1 MIRMPVIVIVAL
13 FLAPPAWG
21 QSTEP
26 VARSHRIANG
36 AAILAEFRELLSI
49 PNHGRDTE
57 NIFRNAEYIRQ
68 QFAKRGVELQLLSL
82 PGKPDVPPL
91 IYGRIDSPGATRT
104 IGIYVHYDGQPADA
118 AKWTNAPFDSVLYT
132 RAIEDGGERREFP
145 EAGETIDPEWRLYG
159 RSAGDDKAPIM
170 ALLAVLDAFQEKG
183 IATTANIRFM
193 FEGEEEMGSTHLG
206 QYFDEHGE
214 KFSDV
219 DVWLICDGPVHQSR
233 RPQIVFGV
241 RGITSLRI
249 TVYGASRYL
258 HSGHYGN
265 FAPNPAMMLSQLLA
279 SMKDEQGN
287 VLIKGYYD
295 TVEPLSDREEAA
307 LDLVPNIDDQ
317 LREEFGLAASEN
329 NNESYLRRL
338 LLPSLNIK
346 GLESATAGP
355 TARNVIPTT
364 ARVAMDLRLVKGN
377 DPRAMQELVEAHI
390 RGQGYH
396 IVREDPDK
404 KTRLTY
410 PRIAKV
416 IRGSGYRA
424 ARASMDLPI
433 VESLVRAA
441 ERASDEEVILMPS
454 LGGSLPLYLFEEK
467 LDTPTIIVPMANHDD
482 NQHAPDEN
490 IRIANLWYGIDL
502 LGEILTMKD

>member
-1 MIRMPVIVIVAL
+1 MSRLPVIVIVAL
-13 FLAPPAWG
+13 LLAPLAWG
-21 QSTEP
+21 QSIEP
-26 VARSHRIANG
+26 AARAYRKAHG
-36 AAILAEFRELLSI
+36 AAILSEFRDLLSI

-57 NIFRNAEYIRQ
+57 NIFRNAEYLRQ
-68 QFAKRGVELQLLSL
+68 QFARRGVEMQLLSL
-82 PGKPDVPPL
+82 PGQPDVPPL

-118 AKWTNAPFDSVLYT
+118 SKWTNAPFEAVLYT
-132 RAIEDGGERREFP
+132 RSIEDGGKRREFP

-159 RSAGDDKAPIM
+159 RSTGDDKAPLI
-170 ALLAVLDAFQEKG
+170 ALLTALDALAASD
-183 IATTANIRFM
+183 IAMTSNIRFM
-193 FEGEEEMGSTHLG
+193 FEGEEEMGSPHLG
-206 QYFDEHGE
+206 QYFEQYDE

-295 TVEPLSDREEAA
+295 SVEPLSAREQAA
-307 LDLVPNIDDQ
+307 LDAVPDIDDQ

-329 NNESYLRRL
+329 NNESYLSRL

-364 ARVAMDLRLVKGN
+364 ATVAIDMRLVKGN
-377 DPRAMQELVEAHI
+377 DPRDMLDLVEAHI
-390 RGQGYH
+390 REQGYH
-396 IVREDPDK
+396 IVREEPDR

-416 IRGSGYRA
+416 TRGSGYRA
-424 ARASMDLPI
+424 ARTSMDLPI

-441 ERASDEEVILMPS
+441 NRASDEEVILMPS
-454 LGGSLPLYLFEEK
+454 LGGSLPLYLFEEM
-467 LDTPTIIVPMANHDD
+467 LGTPTIIVPMANHDD

-502 LGEILTMKD
+502 LGEILTMRP

>member
-1 MIRMPVIVIVAL
+1 MSRLPVIVIVAL
-13 FLAPPAWG
+13 LLAPLAWG
-21 QSTEP
+21 QSIEP
-26 VARSHRIANG
+26 AARAYRKAHG
-36 AAILAEFRELLSI
+36 AAILSEFRDLLSI

-68 QFAKRGVELQLLSL
+68 QFARRGVEMQLLSL
-82 PGKPDVPPL
+82 PGQPDVPPL
-91 IYGRIDSPGATRT
+91 IYGRIDTPGATRT

-118 AKWTNAPFDSVLYT
+118 SKWTNAPFEAVLYT
-132 RAIEDGGERREFP
+132 RSIEDGGKRREFP

-159 RSAGDDKAPIM
+159 RSTGDDKAPLI
-170 ALLAVLDAFQEKG
+170 ALLTALDALAASD
-183 IATTANIRFM
+183 IAMTSNIRFM
-193 FEGEEEMGSTHLG
+193 FEGEEEMGSPHLG
-206 QYFDEHGE
+206 QYFEQYDE

-295 TVEPLSDREEAA
+295 SVEPLSAREQAA
-307 LDLVPNIDDQ
+307 LDAVPDIDDQ

-364 ARVAMDLRLVKGN
+364 ATVAIDIRLVKGN
-377 DPRAMQELVEAHI
+377 DPRDMLDLVEAHI
-390 RGQGYH
+390 REQGYH
-396 IVREDPDK
+396 IVREEPDRN
-404 KTRLTY
+404 TRLTY

-416 IRGSGYRA
+416 TRGSGYRA
-424 ARASMDLPI
+424 ARTSMDLPI

-441 ERASDEEVILMPS
+441 NRASDEEVILMPS

-467 LDTPTIIVPMANHDD
+467 LNTPTIIVPMANHDD

-502 LGEILTMKD
+502 LGEILTMRP

>member
-1 MIRMPVIVIVAL
+1 MSRLPVIVIVAL
-13 FLAPPAWG
+13 LLTPLAWG
-21 QSTEP
+21 QSIEP
-26 VARSHRIANG
+26 AARAYRKAHG
-36 AAILAEFRELLSI
+36 AAILSEFRDLLSI

-68 QFAKRGVELQLLSL
+68 QFARRGVEMQLLSL
-82 PGKPDVPPL
+82 PGQPDVPPL
-91 IYGRIDSPGATRT
+91 IYGRIDTPGATRT

-118 AKWTNAPFDSVLYT
+118 SKWTNAPFEAVLYT
-132 RAIEDGGERREFP
+132 RSIEDGGKRREFP

-159 RSAGDDKAPIM
+159 RSTGDDKAPLI
-170 ALLAVLDAFQEKG
+170 ALLTALDALAASD
-183 IATTANIRFM
+183 IAMTSNIRLM
-193 FEGEEEMGSTHLG
+193 FEGEEEMGSPHLG
-206 QYFDEHGE
+206 QYFEQYGD

-295 TVEPLSDREEAA
+295 SVEPLSAREQAA
-307 LDLVPNIDDQ
+307 LDAVPDIDDQ

-364 ARVAMDLRLVKGN
+364 ATVAIDIRLVKGN
-377 DPRAMQELVEAHI
+377 DPRDMLDLVEAHI
-390 RGQGYH
+390 REQGYH
-396 IVREDPDK
+396 IVREEPDR

-416 IRGSGYRA
+416 TRGSGYRA
-424 ARASMDLPI
+424 ARTSMDLPI

-441 ERASDEEVILMPS
+441 NRASDEEVILMPS

-467 LDTPTIIVPMANHDD
+467 LNTPTIIVPMANHDD

-502 LGEILTMKD
+502 LGEILTMRP

>member
-1 MIRMPVIVIVAL
+1 MSRLPVIVIVAL
-13 FLAPPAWG
+13 LLAPLAWG
-21 QSTEP
+21 QSIEP
-26 VARSHRIANG
+26 AARAYRKAHG
-36 AAILAEFRELLSI
+36 AAILSEFRDLLSI

-68 QFAKRGVELQLLSL
+68 QFARRGVEMQLLSL
-82 PGKPDVPPL
+82 PGQPDVPPL
-91 IYGRIDSPGATRT
+91 IYGRIDTPGATRT

-118 AKWTNAPFDSVLYT
+118 SKWTNAPFEAVLYT
-132 RAIEDGGERREFP
+132 RSIEDGGKRREFP

-159 RSAGDDKAPIM
+159 RSTGDDKAPLI
-170 ALLAVLDAFQEKG
+170 ALLTALDALAASD
-183 IATTANIRFM
+183 IAMTSNIRFM
-193 FEGEEEMGSTHLG
+193 FEGEEEMGSPHLG
-206 QYFDEHGE
+206 QYFEQYDE

-295 TVEPLSDREEAA
+295 SVEPLSAREQAA
-307 LDLVPNIDDQ
+307 LDAVPDIDDQ

-364 ARVAMDLRLVKGN
+364 ATVAIDMRLVKGN
-377 DPRAMQELVEAHI
+377 DPRDMLDLVEAHI
-390 RGQGYH
+390 REQGYH
-396 IVREDPDK
+396 IVREEPDR

-416 IRGSGYRA
+416 TRGSGYRA
-424 ARASMDLPI
+424 ARTSMDLPI

-441 ERASDEEVILMPS
+441 NRASDEEVILMPS
-454 LGGSLPLYLFEEK
+454 LGGSLPLYLFEEM
-467 LDTPTIIVPMANHDD
+467 LNTPTIIVPMANHDD

-502 LGEILTMKD
+502 LGEILTMKK

>member
-1 MIRMPVIVIVAL
+1 MSRLPVIVIVAL
-13 FLAPPAWG
+13 LLTPLAWG
-21 QSTEP
+21 QSIEP
-26 VARSHRIANG
+26 AARAYRKAHG
-36 AAILAEFRELLSI
+36 AAILSEFRDLLSI

-68 QFAKRGVELQLLSL
+68 QFTRRGVEMQLLSL
-82 PGKPDVPPL
+82 PGQPDVPPL
-91 IYGRIDSPGATRT
+91 IYGRIDTPGATRT

-118 AKWTNAPFDSVLYT
+118 SKWTNAPFEAVLYT
-132 RAIEDGGERREFP
+132 RSIEDGGKRREFP
-145 EAGETIDPEWRLYG
+145 EVGETIDPEWRLYG
-159 RSAGDDKAPIM
+159 RSTGDDKAPLI
-170 ALLAVLDAFQEKG
+170 ALLTALDALAASD
-183 IATTANIRFM
+183 IAMTSNIRFM
-193 FEGEEEMGSTHLG
+193 FEGEEEMGSPHLG
-206 QYFDEHGE
+206 QYFEQYDE

-295 TVEPLSDREEAA
+295 SVEPLSAREQAA
-307 LDLVPNIDDQ
+307 LDAVPDIDDQ

-364 ARVAMDLRLVKGN
+364 ATVAIDIRLVKGN
-377 DPRAMQELVEAHI
+377 DPRDMLDLVEAHI
-390 RGQGYH
+390 REQGYH
-396 IVREDPDK
+396 IVREEPDR

-416 IRGSGYRA
+416 TRGSGYRA
-424 ARASMDLPI
+424 ARTSMDLPI

-441 ERASDEEVILMPS
+441 NRASDEEVILMPS

-467 LDTPTIIVPMANHDD
+467 LNTPTIIVPMANHDD

-502 LGEILTMKD
+502 LGEILTMRP